1 MFSSCR
7 QKWCA
12 IFQWFSQKNEMQLLL
27 CSYMLVCTHSG
38 DSKERKVENM
48 QVNRFL
54 SVTGHTHTHKRF
66 LGLDAGTKKD
76 FSTKVIL
83 ICSILLFCPLLLHV
97 QMLALTKTQLHS
109 HHFRGH
115 AFDLHWE
122 LTNWELTLIINMNF
136 YLMGAWLSPK
146 GWQILMKWL
155 RKLIF
160 FAVPRIYVAECHI
173 NTDTQKLS
181 FYSI

>member
-1 MFSSCR
+1 MRHISVIFTEKWNAASFVLIYVGVHTQWR
-7 QKWCA
+7 QQRKEGGKYA
-12 IFQWFSQKNEMQLLL
+12 SQ
-27 CSYMLVCTHSG
+27 Y
-38 DSKERKVENM
+38 
-48 QVNRFL
+48 RFL

-83 ICSILLFCPLLLHV
+83 ICSILLFCLLLLHV

-146 GWQILMKWL
+146 GWRILMKWL